1 MIELCSSEK
10 CTGCGAC
17 YNACPKHCITMVPE
31 GVEGFLYPVI
41 NTEHCVECGLC
52 RKSCPILTPSS
63 PKCEPIV
70 YAAWNL
76 DDGIRQTSS
85 SGGMFYSLAEAVIRT
100 GGVVYGVVMSGDGT
114 VQHQRAESV
123 QELTPMKGSK
133 YVQSDTRKSYS
144 KALVD
149 LRQGRKV
156 MFTGTPCQVA
166 AFRSFLNKRSYDNLL
181 LVDIVC
187 HGVPSNKLF
196 KDYLEKLEKEKGCSV
211 CKSSFTFR
219 EFNAWGYAPSVKLT
233 DGTRQRIPPQ
243 DDVYMRHFLASYI
256 SRDSCYNCMFSTT
269 PRHSDI
275 TIADFW
281 GIGSESHFEGEPK
294 KGCSL
299 VLINSETG
307 KDAFDAIKSHL
318 FYEKRTLSEAKNVN
332 HQLYRPSERPKQRN
346 GAYGYFFSH
355 SIAGIYSHYYNTPY
369 HKLRHLVGKI
379 LRAINVIK

>member
-17 YNACPKHCITMVPE
+17 YNACPKQCITMVPE
-31 GVEGFLYPVI
+31 ETEGFIYPVI
-41 NTEHCVECGLC
+41 NAELCVECGLC
-52 RKSCPILTPSS
+52 RKSCPILTYIS
-63 PKCEPIV
+63 PKCEPV
-70 YAAWNL
+70 VFAAWNL
-76 DDGIRQTSS
+76 DDRIRQTSS
-85 SGGMFYSLAEAVIRT
+85 SGGMFYSLAESVIRT

-123 QELTPMKGSK
+123 LELTPMKGSK

-144 KALVD
+144 EALDD
-149 LRQGRKV
+149 LRKGRKV

-196 KDYLEKLEKEKGCSV
+196 RDYLKKLEKEKEWSV
-211 CKSSFTFR
+211 DKSSFTFR
-219 EFNAWGYAPSVKLT
+219 ELDAWGIAPSVKLT
-233 DGTRQRIPPQ
+233 DGTFQRISLQ
-243 DDVYMRHFLASYI
+243 DDVYMRHFLASYTF
-256 SRDSCYNCMFSTT
+256 RESCYNCMFSTT
-269 PRHSDI
+269 PRLSDI

-281 GIGSESHFEGEPK
+281 GVGSESHFNNDPK

-299 VLINSETG
+299 VLINSEIG
-307 KDAFDAIKSHL
+307 EEAFDAIKSRL

-332 HQLYRPSERPKQRN
+332 HQLYRPSGRPEQRN

-355 SIAGIYSHYYNTPY
+355 SIAEIYSHYYNTPY
-369 HKLRHLVGKI
+369 HKLRHFVGKI
-379 LRAINVIK
+379 LRAIKVIK

>member
-17 YNACPKHCITMVPE
+17 YNACPKHCIIMVPE

-52 RKSCPILTPSS
+52 RKSCPILTPLS
-63 PKCEPIV
+63 PKCEPVV

-85 SGGMFYSLAEAVIRT
+85 SGGMFYSFAEAVIRT

-144 KALVD
+144 EALDD

-196 KDYLEKLEKEKGCSV
+196 KVYLKKLEKEKGWSV

-219 EFNAWGYAPSVKLT
+219 EFKAWGYAPSVKLA
-233 DGTRQRIPPQ
+233 DGTCQQISPQ
-243 DDVYMRHFLASYI
+243 DDVYMRHFLSSYTC
-256 SRDSCYNCMFSTT
+256 RESCYNCIFSMT
-269 PRHSDI
+269 PRQSDI

-281 GIGSESHFEGEPK
+281 GIGSESHFDGDPK

-299 VLINSETG
+299 VLINSEAG
-307 KDAFDAIKSHL
+307 KDAFDAIKSRL
-318 FYEKRTLSEAKNVN
+318 FYEKRTLSEAMNVN
-332 HQLYRPSERPKQRN
+332 HQLYRPSERPKHRN

-369 HKLRHLVGKI
+369 HKLRHFVGKI

>member
-123 QELTPMKGSK
+123 QELTPMK
-133 YVQSDTRKSYS
+133 
-144 KALVD
+144 A
-149 LRQGRKV
+149 
-156 MFTGTPCQVA
+156 
-166 AFRSFLNKRSYDNLL
+166 
-181 LVDIVC
+181 
-187 HGVPSNKLF
+187 
-196 KDYLEKLEKEKGCSV
+196 
-211 CKSSFTFR
+211 
-219 EFNAWGYAPSVKLT
+219 
-233 DGTRQRIPPQ
+233 
-243 DDVYMRHFLASYI
+243 
-256 SRDSCYNCMFSTT
+256 
-269 PRHSDI
+269 
-275 TIADFW
+275 
-281 GIGSESHFEGEPK
+281 
-294 KGCSL
+294 
-299 VLINSETG
+299 
-307 KDAFDAIKSHL
+307 
-318 FYEKRTLSEAKNVN
+318 
-332 HQLYRPSERPKQRN
+332 RN
-346 GAYGYFFSH
+346 TS
-355 SIAGIYSHYYNTPY
+355 
-369 HKLRHLVGKI
+369 
-379 LRAINVIK
+379 RAIHENHIPKLWMTSGKVAR